1 MLTQLI
7 CAGSLLIGTV
17 ALVLV
22 KQNAHGA
29 GVEFVIGWLIAAM
42 LGLVFGGLVYR
53 GNLGSLILCAAIDAA
68 LGAVLML
75 VDSAIGV
82 LGRILPASDVDT
94 LATLLEVIA
103 VVMFVAGA
111 LCLAAIPQAVRYA
124 RWLARVEP
132 GAAETTIG
140 IPPPPQSVWRRSI
153 QMAVAPDDSSRRRF
167 WFAIGGLVVGCGAGI
182 AVLMS
187 GSGDSGA
194 ATEPRLIVDDAPNAD
209 AGVATKATP
218 DARVDVAQT
227 KIDAGAPVAA
237 SPVDAGAPS
246 DAGANGM
253 QNPPQPGIVATQSP
267 PKPGGGA
274 DSVDALLQTE
284 HVSIAKGDIKGLG
297 AYFAPSAV
305 GFGLDASELALTHDA
320 LVAALQHDLGAPP
333 PGGFE
338 IDSKYLT
345 VGTEQNVAWIA
356 EDLEVSAHHH
366 PRRFAITQLAAKI
379 DGRWK
384 IVAWHWA
391 IAIPDGTAMR
401 LVATK
406 RMPKL
411 PAITDARTGAEPI
424 DAEFREAFASPTAY
438 ADAIADRADAFNY
451 GSGPGERIA
460 GASSIKRVFARM
472 HAEIKIRDGVRAI
485 SGASWDPA
493 QTGVGLAMANVEF
506 ATDRVKQTFRVLAVL
521 IKDHANWRIVQAQ
534 WSNGG
539 PFR

>member
-1 MLTQLI
+1 MLTQLF

-29 GVEFVIGWLIAAM
+29 GIEFVIGWLVAAM

-53 GNLGSLILCAAIDAA
+53 GNLGSLILCAAIDGA
-68 LGAVLML
+68 LGAVLLL
-75 VDSAIGV
+75 VDSALGV
-82 LGRILPASDVDT
+82 LGRILPASDVET
-94 LATLLEVIA
+94 LGTILQVIA
-103 VVMFVAGA
+103 IAMFVAGA

-132 GAAETTIG
+132 SPAETTIG
-140 IPPPPQSVWRRSI
+140 IPPPPRSVWRRSI

-187 GSGDSGA
+187 GSKDSGA
-194 ATEPRLIVDDAPNAD
+194 ATEPTIVVDTTPTPD
-209 AGVATKATP
+209 AGVAA
-218 DARVDVAQT
+218 DARVEIAAA
-227 KIDAGAPVAA
+227 KLDAGVVA
-237 SPVDAGAPS
+237 SPVDAGASSPP
-246 DAGANGM
+246 DAGVV
-253 QNPPQPGIVATQSP
+253 VATRNSTKDP
-267 PKPGGGA
+267 PKPPSASAGA
-274 DSVDALLQTE
+274 DTVDALLEAE
-284 HVSIAKGDIKGLG
+284 HVAIAKGDLKAIG
-297 AYFAPSAV
+297 AYFAPSAI
-305 GFGLDASELALTHDA
+305 GFGLDASEVAITHDA
-320 LVAALQHDLGAPP
+320 LVSALQHDLGAPP

-338 IDSKYLT
+338 LDSKYLT
-345 VGTEQNVAWIA
+345 TGQEQNVAWIA

-379 DGRWK
+379 DNRWR

-391 IAIPDGTAMR
+391 FAIPDATAMR

-411 PAITDARTGAEPI
+411 PAIADARTGAEPI
-424 DAEFREAFASPTAY
+424 DAAFRQAFASPTAY
-438 ADAIADRADAFNY
+438 ADAIADRTDAFNY

-460 GASSIKRVFARM
+460 GAASIKRVFARM
-472 HAEIKIRDGVRAI
+472 HAEIKVRDGVRAI
-485 SGASWDPA
+485 SGATWDPA
-493 QTGVGLAMANVEF
+493 QIGVGLAMANVEF
-506 ATDRVKQTFRVLAVL
+506 ATDRVKQNFRVLSVL
-521 IKDHANWRIVQAQ
+521 IKDHATWRIVQSQ